1 LVEKR
6 NRLTAHGKSAP
17 NITLQHAIC
26 AEHLAKTSLT
36 MVTLEQETSLDALLA
51 SIWKSLENGARSRL
65 HPFHTGVI
73 ATVSDDAPQAR
84 TVVLRKVMAETR
96 TLIFHTDQRSQKI
109 SELTKNPNISWLFYD
124 TTERVQLR
132 LSGVANLHHT
142 DTLADI
148 QWQNTKLT
156 SRRCYLSIPPLTRL
170 EKAGSGLPESLL
182 KRNPTLEE
190 SEAGRE
196 NFTVVETHIHTIDWL
211 WLNSSGHQRAK
222 FVWQP
227 NGDMIADWVVP

>member
-1 LVEKR
+1 ML
-6 NRLTAHGKSAP
+6 
-17 NITLQHAIC
+17 
-26 AEHLAKTSLT
+26 
-36 MVTLEQETSLDALLA
+36 TLEQEISLDTLLA
-51 SIWKSLENGARSRL
+51 SIWESLENGARSRT

-73 ATVSDDAPQAR
+73 ATIAEDAPQAR
-84 TVVLRKVMAETR
+84 TVVLRKVIADTR

-124 TTERVQLR
+124 TTARVQLR
-132 LSGVANLHHT
+132 LSGTATLRHT
-142 DTLADI
+142 DALADV
-148 QWQNTKLT
+148 QWQNTKLL
-156 SRRCYLSIPPLTRL
+156 SRRCYLAIAPSTRL

-196 NFTVVETHIHTIDWL
+196 HFTVVETHIHTIDWL

-222 FVWQP
+222 FVWQSD
-227 NGDMIADWVVP
+227 GEVIANWIVP

>member
-1 LVEKR
+1 
-6 NRLTAHGKSAP
+6 
-17 NITLQHAIC
+17 
-26 AEHLAKTSLT
+26 

-51 SIWKSLENGARSRL
+51 SIWKSLENGARSRH

-156 SRRCYLSIPPLTRL
+156 SRRCYLSIPP
-170 EKAGSGLPESLL
+170 
-182 KRNPTLEE
+182 
-190 SEAGRE
+190 
-196 NFTVVETHIHTIDWL
+196 
-211 WLNSSGHQRAK
+211 
-222 FVWQP
+222 
-227 NGDMIADWVVP
+227 

>member
-1 LVEKR
+1 MTM
-6 NRLTAHGKSAP
+6 LT
-17 NITLQHAIC
+17 
-26 AEHLAKTSLT
+26 
-36 MVTLEQETSLDALLA
+36 VEQEVSLVTLLA
-51 SIWKSLENGARSRL
+51 SIWESLENGARSRT

-73 ATVSDDAPQAR
+73 ATIAEGVPQAR
-84 TVVLRKVMAETR
+84 TVVLRKVIAETR

-132 LSGVANLHHT
+132 LSGVATLHHT
-142 DTLADI
+142 DALANV
-148 QWQNTKLT
+148 QWQNTKLL
-156 SRRCYLSIPPLTRL
+156 SRRCYLSIAPSTRL

-211 WLNSSGHQRAK
+211 WLNSTGHQRAK
-222 FVWQP
+222 FVWQS
-227 NGDMIADWVVP
+227 DDEVVANWIVP

>member
-1 LVEKR
+1 MTM
-6 NRLTAHGKSAP
+6 LT
-17 NITLQHAIC
+17 
-26 AEHLAKTSLT
+26 
-36 MVTLEQETSLDALLA
+36 VEQELSLDTLLA
-51 SIWKSLENGARSRL
+51 SIWESLESGARSRT

-84 TVVLRKVMAETR
+84 TVVLRKVIADTR

-109 SELTKNPNISWLFYD
+109 SELTKNPNICWLFYD

-132 LSGVANLHHT
+132 LSGVATLHYQ
-142 DTLADI
+142 DDLASA
-148 QWQNTKLT
+148 QWENTKLF

-170 EKAGSGLPESLL
+170 EQAGSGLPESLL

-190 SEAGRE
+190 SEAGWE

-211 WLNSSGHQRAK
+211 WLNSTGHQRAK
-222 FVWQP
+222 FVWQSD
-227 NGDMIADWVVP
+227 GEVIANWIVP